1 MNTTRTSTPSPEGR
15 QLLETLRHSV
25 AKALEKK
32 RRLGQYAVTWQNGK
46 PVVTGEDAPHAN
58 ANAPHA
64 DK

>member
-1 MNTTRTSTPSPEGR
+1 M
-15 QLLETLRHSV
+15 LETLRQSV

-46 PVVTGEDAPHAN
+46 PVVTGEDAPRTN
-58 ANAPHA
+58 ENAPHA